1 MTEEHE
7 VKAHAIIHS
16 ASLATAGIGGG
27 LAQVPGADNALIVPL
42 QIAMII
48 SLAAVFEIK
57 LTKAAAT
64 ATLASSTATI
74 AGRGL
79 SQILVG
85 WIPVIGN
92 IINAS
97 TAFGITETI
106 GWLVANDFASQN
118 KKN

>member
-1 MTEEHE
+1 MTEEQE
-7 VKAHAIIHS
+7 VKSHAIIHS
-16 ASLATAGIGGG
+16 TSLATASIGGG
-27 LAQVPGADNALIVPL
+27 LAQIPGADNALIVPL

-48 SLAAVFEIK
+48 SLGAVFEVK
-57 LTKAAAT
+57 LTKAAAA
-64 ATLASSTATI
+64 ATLGTSVSTI
-74 AGRGL
+74 AGRGI

-92 IINAS
+92 IINAT
-97 TAFGITETI
+97 TAFGVTETV